1 MDSERLLLISL
12 DAAGEGDEQLVCG
25 KAAKLAQ
32 IARAEFEVPRG
43 FCLTT
48 RAYQAFVTDARI
60 TAAIR
65 MERGASQRRACR
77 ADSSSPARTIVR
89 PNHA

>member
-1 MDSERLLLISL
+1 MDSGHPLLIPL
-12 DAAGEGDEQLVCG
+12 DASGQWGDQIVGG

-32 IARAEFEVPRG
+32 LARAEFEVPRG
-43 FCLTT
+43 FCVTT
-48 RAYQAFVTDARI
+48 WAYQAFVTDARI
-60 TAAIR
+60 AAAIR

-77 ADSSSPARTIVR
+77 ADSSSPAPTIVR